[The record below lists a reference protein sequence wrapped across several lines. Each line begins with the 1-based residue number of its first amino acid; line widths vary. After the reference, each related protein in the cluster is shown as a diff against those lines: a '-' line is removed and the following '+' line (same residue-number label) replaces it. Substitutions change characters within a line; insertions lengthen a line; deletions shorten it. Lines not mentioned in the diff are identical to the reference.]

1 MKDRMPGQLLI
12 FEGPDGTGKTTLS
25 LRLVEWFTSHGQR
38 ARYVSSPGRIEGS
51 LGELVYN
58 VHHSPERFGLH
69 GVVPTAKQL
78 LHVAAHI
85 DALQTT
91 IIPALEA
98 GEIVVMDR
106 FWWSTVA
113 YGKIDGMDRESLRLM
128 IDLELHHWSHHLP
141 TAIFLLERSMPARI
155 EHPSAIHSLLE
166 EAYAELEANKKGEY
180 AIHRISTDRTIEE
193 SLGDILSVVKL
204 GKSVARHTSS
214 RTQLQGTLPLHS
226 NSAPQPRHAPVVFAK
241 LSPAIPSEVYD
252 TYWRFAAKR
261 QDVFFKRAQH
271 ALPPWTDDPILSYF
285 KFTNA
290 YRASDRVSQFL
301 IRNVIYS
308 GDQQPDEVFFRTILF
323 KLFNKIETWQL
334 LEKTLGPLT
343 LTTFDLQ
350 SFDNVLTAA
359 MASKQ
364 TIYSA
369 AYIMPSGGKHG
380 ESKKHR
386 NHLMLLHN
394 MLADNVPQRITQMK
408 RMRDVFEVL
417 LSYSMI
423 GQFLAYQ
430 YATDINY
437 SSITDF
443 NEMEF
448 VVPGPGARD
457 GIRKCFSDLGGLNE
471 ADVIRMVADR
481 QEVEFDRLGLDFKSL
496 WGRPLQLIDC
506 QNLFCEVD
514 KYARHA
520 HPDVTGITGRTRIK
534 QIFRITDSPI
544 EYWYPPKWG
553 INDFIVKEQEAT
565 HAYIRS

>member
-1 MKDRMPGQLLI
+1 MTGQLLI

-25 LRLVEWFTSHGQR
+25 LRLVEWLTSQGHH
-38 ARYVSSPGRIEGS
+38 ARYVSSPGHIEGS

-58 VHHSPERFGLH
+58 LHHSQERYGLH
-69 GVVPTAKQL
+69 EITPVAKQL

-91 IIPALEA
+91 IIPALES

-113 YGKIDGMDRESLRLM
+113 YGKVSGMDPESLRLM
-128 IDLELHHWSHHLP
+128 INLELHHWSLHRP
-141 TAIFLLERSMPARI
+141 TAIFLLLRSTRARM
-155 EHPSAIHSLLE
+155 EHSSAFHNLLE
-166 EAYAELEANKKGEY
+166 DAYVELEATEKENY
-180 AIHRISTDRTIEE
+180 AVHRISTARTIEE
-193 SLGDILSVVKL
+193 SLYDILSVVKV
-204 GKSVARHTSS
+204 GTSVVPHRRALPPRQ
-214 RTQLQGTLPLHS
+214 RTLPLHS
-226 NSAPQPRHAPVVFAK
+226 EPPFPSRQPPVVFTK

-261 QDVFFKRAQH
+261 QEVFFKRAYH
-271 ALPPWTDDPILSYF
+271 VLPPWTDDPILSHF

-301 IRNVIYS
+301 IRNVIYQ

-323 KLFNKIETWQL
+323 KLFNKIETWQR
-334 LEKTLGPLT
+334 LEKAFGPLT
-343 LTTFDLQ
+343 TRTFDLD
-350 SFDNVLTAA
+350 SFDEVLSAA
-359 MASKQ
+359 MARKQ

-380 ESKKHR
+380 EPKKHR
-386 NHLMLLHN
+386 NHLALLRN
-394 MLADNVPQRITQMK
+394 MLADGVPEGITHMK

-417 LSYSMI
+417 LSYPMI
-423 GQFLAYQ
+423 GDFLAYQ
-430 YATDINY
+430 YATDLNY
-437 SSITDF
+437 SELTSF
-443 NEMEF
+443 SEMEF

-457 GIRKCFSDLGGLNE
+457 GIRKCFKDLGGLNE
-471 ADVIRMVADR
+471 ADIIKLVADR
-481 QEVEFDRLGLDFKSL
+481 QEKEFERLEIEFKSL
-496 WGRPLQLIDC
+496 WGRSLQLIDC

-520 HPDVTGITGRTRIK
+520 HPDIVGITGRTRIK
-534 QIFRITDSPI
+534 QVFRSTPSPI

-553 INDFIVKEQEAT
+553 LNDLIERDS
-565 HAYIRS
+565 RSRDHDCS